1 MNVDERKKQE
11 ADMIV
16 KSLDE
21 LFPEGETADSDVS
34 NTHRSQAG
42 AVNVKKVKQ
51 DSSEEEVEYLRVPK
65 LGSVEAYRLPSG
77 EISSSSLSKIAFSM
91 PPMGRI
97 PVNSPTQ

>member
-1 MNVDERKKQE
+1 MNVNERKKQE
-11 ADMIV
+11 ADIIV

-21 LFPEGETADSDVS
+21 LFPKGETADSDVS

-51 DSSEEEVEYLRVPK
+51 DSSEEEVEYLRVPE

-77 EISSSSLSKIAFSM
+77 EYAVKRRDKL
-91 PPMGRI
+91 PH
-97 PVNSPTQ
+97 NE